1 MRILLSTTSLSF
13 PFPSTSTPLSISAA
27 FSLSSVAASPTPTP
41 LWCWHCS
48 QSNRCHRRK
57 ALGCLPCC
65 RDFDGTRKISLIL
78 RWIRLCPVWA
88 LKKLLCLVPWYGG
101 LRNWNMKLKIW
112 SFWVWNNGFCL
123 FFYECVIT
131 KTTKEERAFERDKKV
146 VGWSY
151 ERWGIMWHPLS
162 RHTYL
167 YNIIHENMKLIKNYF
182 IQ

>member
-1 MRILLSTTSLSF
+1 MVDRCHLPPPLTNPAPRSSSATMNILLSTTSLSF
-13 PFPSTSTPLSISAA
+13 PFPSTSTPLSTSAA

-41 LWCWHCS
+41 LWCRHCS

-57 ALGCLPCC
+57 ALGCLPYC
-65 RDFDGTRKISLIL
+65 RDFDGTRKIYLIL

-123 FFYECVIT
+123 FFLRGRHSSSCIWTFDV
-131 KTTKEERAFERDKKV
+131 A
-146 VGWSY
+146 
-151 ERWGIMWHPLS
+151 WHMYGL
-162 RHTYL
+162 HVKLTY
-167 YNIIHENMKLIKNYF
+167 M
-182 IQ
+182 